1 MSCAKVRVVISFP
14 GYAPEKLKYPIDRYV
29 NETHRLYRTLNS
41 QLAKNGTGYIVGDR
55 VTVAD
60 IAIWPW
66 VAAHS
71 KLIDTPIH
79 AHTNV
84 CCKISLVFPRLLH
97 IPRSRSGSTSFF
109 RDLVSRLD
117 VTFHARI
124 SILH

>member
-1 MSCAKVRVVISFP
+1 MQPVHWLFIL

-29 NETHRLYRTLNS
+29 NESHRLYRTLDR

-71 KLIDTPIH
+71 KATVPWSTLILTCIR
-79 AHTNV
+79 
-84 CCKISLVFPRLLH
+84 RLLWT
-97 IPRSRSGSTSFF
+97 P
-109 RDLVSRLD
+109 
-117 VTFHARI
+117 
-124 SILH
+124 LHCSVH